1 MASDTSE
8 LIVEIRAD
16 SSKFNSSVASATAQ
30 ARSFGNSA
38 TASFAKAGAALAGLA
53 FAASL
58 YLVTKNFAEATDRI
72 GKLNDEAEKLGIAVE
87 KLQSLS
93 FAAGKAG
100 VSAEALQNSFAVMQ
114 RNIGK
119 ALEGTKSQVEAF
131 NKLGLS
137 AESLSK
143 LSIDQQFRQIAAA
156 LKEVDN
162 ATVRATLSQEIFG
175 RGGKELGGFIKSN
188 IDEATAAYE
197 RLGLVLSTEQVAAV
211 DEMGESFELLGKITN
226 GVFDQ
231 ITAQA
236 APALTELANTIAELV
251 VDMGGIEKVAKPMAD
266 AIVAAANVMAT
277 AFKAVGFVVDS
288 VRRNIDK
295 LALAN
300 VNRQIAK
307 AEEQSD
313 SFFNLGFFKK
323 KQEENLNILK
333 KQRDDILKDIADYNN
348 AEYNPNAIAAVATK
362 RTSVNQTEQKLTSIL
377 PSIEKLFDARIADKQ
392 AEAATKAANSL
403 NDLAKSAIASANAV
417 GKDAISQGLAS
428 GQGLS
433 DQISRI
439 VGGVDKKDI
448 AINTDFDERAAK
460 LVSQINSGTIG
471 ANDVEG
477 TLKTLTQMAKGE
489 GVNTAFSSAKDN
501 TAMLYAI
508 GELRKYAKDRMSSEA
523 VKVEVKIEADA
534 DGVFRAIVKQPSFKS
549 ITEEM
554 VKNVAS
560 IEARKN
566 AN

>member
-58 YLVTKNFAEATDRI
+58 YLVAKNFEEATDRI
-72 GKLNDEAEKLGIAVE
+72 GKLNDEADKLGIAVE
-87 KLQSLS
+87 QLQSLS

-266 AIVAAANVMAT
+266 AIVAAANIMTT
-277 AFKAVGFVVDS
+277 AFKSVGFVVDLL
-288 VRRNIDK
+288 RRNIDK

-300 VNRQIAK
+300 VNRNISK
-307 AEEQSD
+307 LEENRD

-323 KQEENLNILK
+323 RQDENLKILK
-333 KQRDDILKDIADYNN
+333 KQREDILKDIADYNN
-348 AEYNPNAIAAVATK
+348 SEYNPNAV
-362 RTSVNQTEQKLTSIL
+362 VNNVKKTASTQSESKLTSIL
-377 PSIEKLFDARIADKQ
+377 PSIEKLFDSKATDKQ
-392 AEAATKAANSL
+392 AEAATNAANSL
-403 NDLAKSAIASANAV
+403 TKLAEAAALSAKEV
-417 GKDAISQGLAS
+417 GKDAISRGLAA
-428 GQGLS
+428 GQGL
-433 DQISRI
+433 DNQISRI